1 MDTEVI
7 KKAIDSFEA
16 DDFIN
21 SKELLQ
27 KQIHQ
32 AKNDFLKAK
41 LELKGDI
48 EDQFVNVEPKLNI
61 KKRVLIRKKAGGE

>member
-1 MDTEVI
+1 MDTGVI